1 MNPFEPRR
9 APSEDDVM
17 MEDEAEA
24 QRDALLFGQQVEPQ
38 RRKTSKQPETSKLA
52 GFASAARAAAITGAV
67 VLAALSLSVAFYY
80 RTDLTAANLLRV
92 GVGDAK
98 NAPATSAAVA
108 AVAPAAG
115 TTMPPP
121 LMTASAA
128 DATTTTTPLVP
139 PLKAAA
145 PGASSGLAQA
155 GLKTPVTAPGAYIAP
170 PAATTAADVTTTAT
184 TSTATTSTTTTAS
197 ASSGKTKAV
206 KDSRL
211 ALLPDIDDPEGL
223 HNYVLA
229 NYYLYHGLLG
239 EQGSSKVRMV
249 TLDALDVVVVLV
261 GSYGVSPTVP
271 NDTHISGD
279 ETLLTADVFCLWG
292 TGGVAESDE
301 LRGQGAGDG
310 EGRPRGPPHRGVRR
324 ATLVRAGTRTDDGV
338 LAQRMLRL

>member
-24 QRDALLFGQQVEPQ
+24 QRDALLFGQQVEPR

-108 AVAPAAG
+108 PAAG

-128 DATTTTTPLVP
+128 GATTTTTTPLVP

-145 PGASSGLAQA
+145 PGASSGLVQA

-211 ALLPDIDDPEGL
+211 ALLPDLDDPEGL

-249 TLDALDVVVVLV
+249 TLDALDDVVVFV
-261 GSYGVSPTVP
+261 GLDGVSPTV
-271 NDTHISGD
+271 S
-279 ETLLTADVFCLWG
+279 
-292 TGGVAESDE
+292 
-301 LRGQGAGDG
+301 
-310 EGRPRGPPHRGVRR
+310 
-324 ATLVRAGTRTDDGV
+324 
-338 LAQRMLRL
+338 

>member
-98 NAPATSAAVA
+98 NAPATTA
-108 AVAPAAG
+108 AVAPAA
-115 TTMPPP
+115 TMPPP

-128 DATTTTTPLVP
+128 GATTTTTPLVP

-145 PGASSGLAQA
+145 PGASSGLVQA

-170 PAATTAADVTTTAT
+170 PAATATTATTTAT
-184 TSTATTSTTTTAS
+184 TATTTAAEAS
-197 ASSGKTKAV
+197 SATTTATASSGKTKAV

-211 ALLPDIDDPEGL
+211 ALLPDLDDPEGL

-239 EQGSSKVRMV
+239 EQGSSKVRPEALV
-249 TLDALDVVVVLV
+249 ALDDVVVLV
-261 GSYGVSPTVP
+261 GLDGVSPTV
-271 NDTHISGD
+271 S
-279 ETLLTADVFCLWG
+279 
-292 TGGVAESDE
+292 
-301 LRGQGAGDG
+301 
-310 EGRPRGPPHRGVRR
+310 
-324 ATLVRAGTRTDDGV
+324 
-338 LAQRMLRL
+338 